1 LTQTDLTLPT
11 LKPTQMVLK
20 FFPPHILKNNFIPDR
35 IGTFGVC
42 PTARPD
48 PQQTPKEPILQTRN
62 QNVEKNLTFFKVNK
76 TDFITFDKIVKKYNS
91 RCKQKI

>member
-1 LTQTDLTLPT
+1 MPA
-11 LKPTQMVLK
+11 
-20 FFPPHILKNNFIPDR
+20 H

-48 PQQTPKEPILQTRN
+48 PMQTPKEPILPTRN
-62 QNVEKNLTFFKVNK
+62 KDVENNLTFLEANK
-76 TDFITFDKIVKKYNS
+76 NQLHIFDIIVKKYIS

>member
-1 LTQTDLTLPT
+1 MPA
-11 LKPTQMVLK
+11 
-20 FFPPHILKNNFIPDR
+20 H

-48 PQQTPKEPILQTRN
+48 PPQTPKEPILPTRN
-62 QNVEKNLTFFKVNK
+62 KDVEKNLTFFKVNK
-76 TDFITFDKIVKKYNS
+76 TDFITFDTIVKKYNS

>member
-1 LTQTDLTLPT
+1 MPA
-11 LKPTQMVLK
+11 
-20 FFPPHILKNNFIPDR
+20 R

-48 PQQTPKEPILQTRN
+48 PQQTPKEPILPTRN
-62 QNVEKNLTFFKVNK
+62 KDVEKNLTFLEANK
-76 TDFITFDKIVKKYNS
+76 NHLHIFDTIVKKYNS

>member
-1 LTQTDLTLPT
+1 MPA
-11 LKPTQMVLK
+11 
-20 FFPPHILKNNFIPDR
+20 H

-48 PQQTPKEPILQTRN
+48 PQQTPKEPIFPTRN
-62 QNVEKNLTFFKVNK
+62 KNVEKNMTFLKVIK
-76 TDFITFDKIVKKYNS
+76 TDFITFDTIVKKHNS

>member
-11 LKPTQMVLK
+11 LKPTQKVLK
-20 FFPPHILKNNFIPDR
+20 IFPPHILKNNFMPTH
-35 IGTFGVC
+35 IGTFGF
-42 PTARPD
+42 ARHTSRPFAK
-48 PQQTPKEPILQTRN
+48 PKEPIFPTHY

-76 TDFITFDKIVKKYNS
+76 TDFITFDTIVKKYNS